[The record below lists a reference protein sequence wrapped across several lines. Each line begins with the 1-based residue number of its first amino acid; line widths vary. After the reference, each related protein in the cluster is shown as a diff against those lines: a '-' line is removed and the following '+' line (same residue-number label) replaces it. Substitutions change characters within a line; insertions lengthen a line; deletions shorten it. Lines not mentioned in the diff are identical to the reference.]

1 MAVNVKKIQ
10 KNPQLW
16 LAAACVSAL
25 IAVGYKVYDAYAQ
38 QLPTD
43 NDSATTNTIPGKVR
57 PQYTNKLIALTLS
70 HLILNLQLP
79 LLEILQNLENVTF
92 ILPPN
97 LDEDDVNYNIHKQAA
112 DLPEEVR
119 NNYKLL
125 KCQNIQGYF
134 TVLKNLKPDMLLMC
148 QDDLGLST
156 HSIPKDLNRF
166 IKQIVFVDQNNDDI
180 STKVAP
186 LFVH

>member
-25 IAVGYKVYDAYAQ
+25 IAVGYKVYDAYATQQ
-38 QLPTD
+38 QLQASEGDT
-43 NDSATTNTIPGKVR
+43 ATPGKLKR
-57 PQYTNKLIALTLS
+57 QYTNKLIALTLS

-79 LLEILQNLENVTF
+79 LLEILHNLENVTF

-97 LDEDDVNYNIHKQAA
+97 LDEDDVNYNIQKLTAT
-112 DLPEEVR
+112 LPEEVR